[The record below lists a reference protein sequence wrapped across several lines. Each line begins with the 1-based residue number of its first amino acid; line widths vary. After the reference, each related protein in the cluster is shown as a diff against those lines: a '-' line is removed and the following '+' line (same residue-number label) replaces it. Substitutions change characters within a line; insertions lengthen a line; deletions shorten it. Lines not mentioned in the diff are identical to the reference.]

1 MPRKISAK
9 ERVSAVKDYV
19 TSGESL
25 RVVSERH
32 GMSVETL
39 RRFAEGKVRKKGRR
53 SQKTNGVL
61 TLPFSKERKE
71 RDPNKATPNANRR
84 WSRSE
89 DELLRDAVY
98 SKFTVK
104 ETTDLLGRSKQSVY
118 CRKSQLMDEGFIQDT
133 RFTLPTGIKRTRRSL
148 PTAPVREEAPVI
160 VDTVITKPIPGNAP
174 KNEVDLRELAS
185 LVRDFGVSITMNV
198 TSEGTNILMHN

>member
-39 RRFAEGKVRKKGRR
+39 RRFAEGKIRKKGRR
-53 SQKTNGVL
+53 PNTNGVL
-61 TLPFSKERKE
+61 TLPFAKERKE

-133 RFTLPTGIKRTRRSL
+133 RFNMPTGIKRTRRSL
-148 PTAPVREEAPVI
+148 PVAPVRAETPVI

-174 KNEVDLRELAS
+174 KNEVNLRELAA
-185 LVRDFGVSITMNV
+185 LVRDFGVSVTMNV
-198 TSEGTNILMHN
+198 TTEGTNILMHN

>member
-53 SQKTNGVL
+53 LNTNGVL
-61 TLPFSKERKE
+61 SLPFAKERKE

-118 CRKSQLMDEGFIQDT
+118 CRKSQLMDEGFIEDT
-133 RFTLPTGIKRTRRSL
+133 RFNMPTGIKRTRRSL
-148 PTAPVREEAPVI
+148 PTAPVRAEAPVI

-174 KNEVDLRELAS
+174 KNEVDLRELAA
-185 LVRDFGVSITMNV
+185 LVRDFGVSVTMNV
-198 TSEGTNILMHN
+198 TPEGTNILMHN